1 MQKDSKAYDDL
12 AKQATHEAL
21 HAIHNKSVQRLG
33 FGAWADNVIMNFIED
48 NMPMMSM
55 GKGKMSVESKDYNLY
70 AEFDDFSYSI
80 VVSSHTGDGWQIH
93 ERHFKFKEGEKK

>member
-1 MQKDSKAYDDL
+1 MQKDSKEYDAL

-21 HAIHNKSVQRLG
+21 HAIHNQSIQRLG
-33 FGAWADNVIMNFIED
+33 FGAWADDVIMNFIED

-80 VVSSHTGDGWQIH
+80 VVSSHTDDGWQIH

>member
-1 MQKDSKAYDDL
+1 MQKDSKAYDEL

-21 HAIHNKSVQRLG
+21 HAMHNNSVNRLG

-48 NMPMMSM
+48 NMPLMAM
-55 GKGKMSVESKDYNLY
+55 GTGKMSVETKTYNLY
-70 AEFDDFSYSI
+70 AEYGDKDYSI
-80 VVSSHTGDGWQIH
+80 VVRSHTGDGWQIH